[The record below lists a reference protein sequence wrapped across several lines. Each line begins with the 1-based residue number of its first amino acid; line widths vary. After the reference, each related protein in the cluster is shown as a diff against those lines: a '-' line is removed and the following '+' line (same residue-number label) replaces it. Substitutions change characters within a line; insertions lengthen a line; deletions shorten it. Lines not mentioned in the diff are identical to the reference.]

1 MAGSM
6 YINRAIPLR
15 IANTKMVPDRIEG
28 EDRRLTRAGN
38 VMTYNIMTENSVS
51 IQELSD
57 MGVCI
62 MQVLMLWGEAP
73 GAQNLN
79 FHGLQLSGLVIL
91 TKAIRNE
98 VIGARFP
105 QLSWFSMGLGVKELL
120 HLKPKFDVLKTFRV
134 TAEQLIANNAH
145 DQGSNWQL
153 IFGWN
158 EQQWS
163 ELGFDRES
171 LARHVAAD
179 KTASKDMKKR
189 RLQWGPPQLAYF

>member
-1 MAGSM
+1 M

-38 VMTYNIMTENSVS
+38 VMTYNIMTENSVT

-79 FHGLQLSGLVIL
+79 FHGLQLSGMVIL

-153 IFGWN
+153 VFGWN

-179 KTASKDMKKR
+179 KTASNDMKKR
-189 RLQWGPPQLAYF
+189 RRQWGPPQLAYF